1 MRATPIPIASGAQR
15 AAVKRGR
22 MVALLR
28 REEQQR
34 GVPLQFSV
42 KTTPRAAC
50 TRQRPLS
57 RATTPAKLL
66 RLSPGITLR
75 FSKAKNSSSSES

>member
-22 MVALLR
+22 VVALLR

-34 GVPLQFSV
+34 GVPLQ
-42 KTTPRAAC
+42 
-50 TRQRPLS
+50 
-57 RATTPAKLL
+57 
-66 RLSPGITLR
+66 
-75 FSKAKNSSSSES
+75 